1 MVKIIGVRFR
11 SAGKVYYFDVK
22 EFELHIGDHVIVE
35 TARGP
40 EFGVVSMRARTVADD
55 MVAQPLRSG
64 KRFINTI
71 WR

>member
-35 TARGP
+35 K
-40 EFGVVSMRARTVADD
+40 RTR
-55 MVAQPLRSG
+55 RSG
-64 KRFINTI
+64 RSCPQKR
-71 WR
+71 RKR